1 MAPTTNN
8 KPCAQHTET
17 SGGQPGAHQQ
27 DRHITLPFTER
38 IPDTPHTTTEKCRGG
53 CGPGSWSGRG
63 PGGIGRQE
71 CQGRAGGKGGAG
83 RAAGHWA
90 GSVGSQT
97 RAGSRNGSGLHG
109 LPERALEQTLW
120 APGTE
125 RALERTLL
133 APGTERALSGLFW
146 LPERSGLWG
155 GLCELPEWSGF
166 WGELCGSRK
175 EWVSEDRRRKERARG
190 GLWGSRNG
198 AGSRADSVGSRNGAG
213 SRRTVGSR
221 IGADSVG

>member
-1 MAPTTNN
+1 MGAHGTNN
-8 KPCAQHTET
+8 KQQAMCSTHRDIWWPTR
-17 SGGQPGAHQQ
+17 AHQQ

-38 IPDTPHTTTEKCRGG
+38 IPDTPHTLQQKNVEEG

-71 CQGRAGGKGGAG
+71 CQGGAGRAGGKGGAG

-133 APGTERALSGLFW
+133 APGTDRALELLAPGTERALG
-146 LPERSGLWG
+146 
-155 GLCELPEWSGF
+155 
-166 WGELCGSRK
+166 
-175 EWVSEDRRRKERARG
+175 
-190 GLWGSRNG
+190 
-198 AGSRADSVGSRNGAG
+198 
-213 SRRTVGSR
+213 RTL
-221 IGADSVG
+221 